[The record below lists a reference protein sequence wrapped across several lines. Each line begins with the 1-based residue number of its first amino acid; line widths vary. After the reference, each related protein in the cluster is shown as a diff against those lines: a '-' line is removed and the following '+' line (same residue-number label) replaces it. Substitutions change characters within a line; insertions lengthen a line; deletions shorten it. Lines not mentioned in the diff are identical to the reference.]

1 MNLRNF
7 VLTPS
12 VALGTEYAMD
22 FRVQPKG
29 IYVLPPAR
37 CLLVCGRHA
46 PRTLLV
52 RRAVEYAVTIALA
65 LFSSYWI
72 VAGR

>member
-1 MNLRNF
+1 
-7 VLTPS
+7 
-12 VALGTEYAMD
+12 MD